1 MLQTVVRFAREHMEG
16 HMITF
21 IIGLVLFIG
30 GIIATM
36 SSPNA
41 IFIGAIGVGLLNM
54 IIGGAAL
61 ARNSRARN
69 FGD

>member
-1 MLQTVVRFAREHMEG
+1 
-16 HMITF
+16 MITF